1 MSSLKASLRNARM
14 KIESWQKLLKTI
26 EEILLVVCRIGN
38 KNDEEQLIF
47 AFLMFGKVANRLLKR
62 KIRIPKS
69 SLNRLY
75 LLQVFVYMCHE
86 NYIFWKLTRKRLVG
100 SPLHV
105 TLFICSLFNF
115 NDSLISLITVMVWKI
130 SPKSYS

>member
-75 LLQVFVYMCHE
+75 LLQVFVYMCYE

-100 SPLHV
+100 SPLQV

-115 NDSLISLITVMVWKI
+115 TDSLISLVTVMVWKI

>member
-62 KIRIPKS
+62 KIRIPKI

-75 LLQVFVYMCHE
+75 LLQVFVYMCYE

-100 SPLHV
+100 SPLQV

>member
-14 KIESWQKLLKTI
+14 KIESWQKFLKTI
-26 EEILLVVCRIGN
+26 EENLLVVCRIGN

-75 LLQVFVYMCHE
+75 LLQVFVYMCYE
-86 NYIFWKLTRKRLVG
+86 NYIFWKFTRKRLVG
-100 SPLHV
+100 SPLQV

-115 NDSLISLITVMVWKI
+115 TDSLISLITVMVWKI

>member
-62 KIRIPKS
+62 KIRIPKG

-75 LLQVFVYMCHE
+75 LLQVFVYMCYE

-100 SPLHV
+100 SPLQV

-115 NDSLISLITVMVWKI
+115 TDSLISLITVMVWKI

>member
-75 LLQVFVYMCHE
+75 LLQVFVYMCYE

-100 SPLHV
+100 SPLQV

-115 NDSLISLITVMVWKI
+115 TDSLISLITVMVWKI

>member
-75 LLQVFVYMCHE
+75 LLQVFVYMCYE

-100 SPLHV
+100 STLQV

>member
-14 KIESWQKLLKTI
+14 KIDSWQKILKTI

-47 AFLMFGKVANRLLKR
+47 AFLMFGKVVNRLLKR
-62 KIRIPKS
+62 KIRIPKG

-75 LLQVFVYMCHE
+75 LLQVFVYICYE
-86 NYIFWKLTRKRLVG
+86 NYIFWKFTRKRLVG
-100 SPLHV
+100 SPLQV
-105 TLFICSLFNF
+105 TLFICSLLNF

>member
-75 LLQVFVYMCHE
+75 LLQVFVYMCYE

-100 SPLHV
+100 SPLQV
-105 TLFICSLFNF
+105 TLLICSLFNF

>member
-14 KIESWQKLLKTI
+14 KIESWQKFLKTI
-26 EEILLVVCRIGN
+26 EENLLVVCRIGN

-62 KIRIPKS
+62 KIRIPKG

-75 LLQVFVYMCHE
+75 LLQVFVYMCYE
-86 NYIFWKLTRKRLVG
+86 NYIFWKFTRKRLVG
-100 SPLHV
+100 SPLQV

-115 NDSLISLITVMVWKI
+115 TDSLISLITVMVWKI

>member
-62 KIRIPKS
+62 KIRIPKG

-75 LLQVFVYMCHE
+75 LLQVFVYMCYE
-86 NYIFWKLTRKRLVG
+86 NYIFWKFTRKRLVG
-100 SPLHV
+100 SPLQV

-115 NDSLISLITVMVWKI
+115 TDSLISLITVMVWKI